1 MQCEGDLSK
10 EKEKKGLKRDGMFP
24 REQVMCIFLSER
36 KAANMYEKLRGI
48 S

>member
-10 EKEKKGLKRDGMFP
+10 EKEKSLKRDGMFP
-24 REQVMCIFLSER
+24 REQVMCIFFSER
-36 KAANMYEKLRGI
+36 KAANMYEKSRGI